1 MIICILVVL
10 TLCRVQFLRNKVP
23 LKALFFTDFRFKGVL
38 WLRLVIYRS
47 RKEKRSKRMGNLNT
61 QNSAYLK
68 RQEHK
73 TAVRCLS
80 TLGGSLCYEMLKTLL
95 FPCYL
100 QGLPLFFS
108 NLF

>member
-1 MIICILVVL
+1 M
-10 TLCRVQFLRNKVP
+10 QFLRNKVP

-38 WLRLVIYRS
+38 WLRLIIYRS
-47 RKEKRSKRMGNLNT
+47 RKEKRSKRMENLNT

-68 RQEHK
+68 RQEYE

-80 TLGGSLCYEMLKTLL
+80 TLGGSLCYEMLNTLL

-100 QGLPLFFS
+100 QGLPFIFNNPFKFVNVILY
-108 NLF
+108 LK

>member
-1 MIICILVVL
+1 
-10 TLCRVQFLRNKVP
+10 
-23 LKALFFTDFRFKGVL
+23 
-38 WLRLVIYRS
+38 
-47 RKEKRSKRMGNLNT
+47 MGNLNT

>member
-1 MIICILVVL
+1 M
-10 TLCRVQFLRNKVP
+10 
-23 LKALFFTDFRFKGVL
+23 
-38 WLRLVIYRS
+38 
-47 RKEKRSKRMGNLNT
+47 ENLNT

-73 TAVRCLS
+73 TAVRCLF

-100 QGLPLFFS
+100 QGLPFRYVLFYIFK
-108 NLF
+108 NFLHFFV